1 MEGNGMKYVYTRDNV
16 RIFYRLIGT
25 GPTTILYVHPPGMGH
40 ITFKQQLPL
49 SKDFRLLYIDLRG
62 NGNSDSGSVP
72 INFPL
77 LARDLYD
84 VCQQLDID
92 KVFICGYSNGAS
104 IAMETAIRYPNL
116 VEGLLLIGAFSEVN
130 SLLLGGEFL
139 LGITASKMKMMKLL
153 ANVISNAHSYS
164 KAFGK
169 EMADYF
175 LRTDADILYQMY
187 LEGLYYNCTKKL
199 PSISC
204 PILLIYGQRD
214 YYVHHYQY
222 KFMKRHHNTK
232 VIYVSGARHQIPTKH
247 STILNA
253 ITKQFIQNQTMN
265 SKTKGSHSTP

>member
-1 MEGNGMKYVYTRDNV
+1 MGFAYTRDNV
-16 RIFYRLIGT
+16 RIYYRLIGT
-25 GPTTILYVHPPGMGH
+25 GLTTVLFVHPPGMGH

-49 SKDFRLLYIDLRG
+49 SKDFRLLYVDLRG
-62 NGNSDSGSVP
+62 NGNSDSGGAS
-72 INFPL
+72 INFSL

-84 VCQQLDID
+84 VCQQLDIN

-104 IAMETAIRYPNL
+104 IAMETAIKYPNL

-139 LGITASKMKMMKLL
+139 LGITASKRKMMKLL
-153 ANVISNAHSYS
+153 ANVISNAHTYS
-164 KAFGK
+164 KTFGK

-187 LEGLYYNCTKKL
+187 LEGLFYNCTKKL
-199 PSISC
+199 PSILC
-204 PILLIYGQRD
+204 PILLVYGQRD

-222 KFMKRHHNTK
+222 EFMKRHHNTK

-253 ITKQFIQNQTMN
+253 ITKKFIQTHKLN
-265 SKTKGSHSTP
+265 S